1 MTFAK
6 AIRLL
11 AFAMLFF
18 MAGASFA
25 QNTKGDK
32 PAKPLPRITLKS
44 KPGKS
49 KTVKSKTR
57 DISGRRLRTKN
68 KSSAARAVVSTRSV
82 SNARWSRGSERAGTP
97 IGGNRIKIRSS
108 SAKMAR
114 NNVYPNKGPYVNNPS
129 RRPRKSERA
138 FKDAAPI
145 GQPVLYSTR
154 SNASP
159 YPKKRKIIP
168 RSGSRS
174 FITRGRKNVYWGK
187 FSKGEKA
194 YTKDI
199 TGRPLRTK
207 NFRTPPVEVLP
218 QSDPY
223 QGRKRNGEKGRSA
236 LGKIFNSTPK
246 AKQKAWNGDVSGK
259 GLRRNSSKRNAQSV
273 GKFFMPRKFSVSG
286 KRAESVGQFFM
297 PRKYSVSGKKR
308 GPGRPV
314 KGSGYQT
321 MGGRGRNNK
330 PLAVRIPKGGA
341 GVANYRGSYKQS
353 VSAGGGGYSGGG
365 GRGIKPIK
373 GGGSISGSP
382 RNNRGN
388 PVPAKIPS
396 GGGRIGS
403 FSGNVKRKLGFT
415 TQGSAYRGGIK
426 TKRPFKGGG
435 SISGQ
440 SRNNGNQSV
449 STKIPKRPSAARA
462 GTYQGNIKKWDIS
475 PGFTPQGAGY
485 KGSIKGRRPEK
496 GGGSISGQSRNNRG
510 NSVGAKIPPSFASK
524 AGRFSGNMKGRRPQ
538 KGGGSISGQP
548 RNNGGNSVGAK
559 IPPSFAARSGRFS
572 GSMKAKRPQKGG
584 GSISGQPRNNDGN
597 SVGAKIPPSFA
608 ARAGR
613 FSGSIKA
620 KRPQK
625 GGGSISGQPRNNG
638 GYPVAAKIPPAFAG
652 RAGKYTGTM
661 KAKRP
666 QKGGGSI
673 SGQPRNND
681 GVPVAAKIP
690 PSFAGKMGKYT
701 GSMKA
706 KRPKKGGGS
715 ISGQPR
721 NNDGNPVAAKIPPT
735 FAGKIEKYK
744 GSLRARKPEKG
755 GGSVSGQPLNN
766 DGKPV
771 KVREKKL
778 VDLANARYTGFL
790 KRPTYVK
797 GPNANKLATR
807 QEKPNKSTFRV
818 GGLQVRVKEAD
829 HQHNKLS
836 AKKAIDGKSPGK
848 GSVRASEFE
857 GKMKQIWS
865 YKHNPSSAKKAL
877 QVKDPGRAYARI
889 NNYQGNLRMSKPH
902 GSRLHPDAKFAH
914 GHIDNVKKERTILVN
929 VKLLWSKLFKKSD
942 NQPTAVKEKVRKP
955 RYDKKEREL
964 WKDLY
969 D

>member
-11 AFAMLFF
+11 AFAMLFLL
-18 MAGASFA
+18 AGASFA

-44 KPGKS
+44 KPGKT
-49 KTVKSKTR
+49 KTVKSNTR
-57 DISGRRLRTKN
+57 DISGRKLRTKN
-68 KSSAARAVVSTRSV
+68 KSSAARAVVSARSPYKG
-82 SNARWSRGSERAGTP
+82 RRSRGGDRAAQP
-97 IGGNRIKIRSS
+97 IGGTRIKIRSS
-108 SAKMAR
+108 SAQMAR

-129 RRPRKSERA
+129 KRPRKSERSFA
-138 FKDAAPI
+138 NAAPI
-145 GQPVLYSTR
+145 GQPILYSTR

-159 YPKKRKIIP
+159 YPKRRKISP
-168 RSGSRS
+168 RTGSRS
-174 FITRGRKNVYWGK
+174 FVTRGKKNVYWGK
-187 FSKGEKA
+187 FSKGEKP

-207 NFRTPPVEVLP
+207 NYRTPPVEILP

-223 QGRKRNGEKGRSA
+223 QGRKRSGDKSRSA
-236 LGKIFNSTPK
+236 LGKIFNSRSK
-246 AKQKAWNGDVSGK
+246 AKEKAWSGDVSGK
-259 GLRRNSSKRNAQSV
+259 ALRRNSSNKKTESAGQ
-273 GKFFMPRKFSVSG
+273 FFWPRKFSVSG
-286 KRAESVGQFFM
+286 K
-297 PRKYSVSGKKR
+297 GK
-308 GPGRPV
+308 GPGRPI

-353 VSAGGGGYSGGG
+353 LSGGGGGYGGG
-365 GRGIKPIK
+365 GGNGIKPKK
-373 GGGSISGSP
+373 GGGSISGLS

-388 PVPAKIPS
+388 PVPTKIPL
-396 GGGRIGS
+396 GGAGIGNYR
-403 FSGNVKRKLGFT
+403 GNVKRFQLSPGFT
-415 TQGSAYRGGIK
+415 MQGSGYRGSIK
-426 TKRPFKGGG
+426 TRRPFKGGG

-440 SRNNGNQSV
+440 ARNNGNQSIA
-449 STKIPKRPSAARA
+449 TRIPKRPSAARA
-462 GTYQGNIKKWDIS
+462 GTYQGNVKRWDLS
-475 PGFTPQGAGY
+475 PGFTLQGIGY
-485 KGSIKGRRPEK
+485 SGSTKARRPQK

-510 NSVGAKIPPSFASK
+510 NSIGAKIPPSFAAR
-524 AGRFSGNMKGRRPQ
+524 AGRFSGNMKGRRPEKGGGSISGQPRNNGGNSIGAKIPPSFAARAGRFSGNMKARRPQ

-548 RNNGGNSVGAK
+548 RNNQGNPVSAK
-559 IPPSFAARSGRFS
+559 IPPSFAARAGKYT
-572 GSMKAKRPQKGG
+572 GTIKAKRPQKGG

-597 SVGAKIPPSFA
+597 PVAAKIPPSFA
-608 ARAGR
+608 ARAG
-613 FSGSIKA
+613 
-620 KRPQK
+620 
-625 GGGSISGQPRNNG
+625 
-638 GYPVAAKIPPAFAG
+638 
-652 RAGKYTGTM
+652 KYTGT
-661 KAKRP
+661 
-666 QKGGGSI
+666 
-673 SGQPRNND
+673 
-681 GVPVAAKIP
+681 
-690 PSFAGKMGKYT
+690 
-701 GSMKA
+701 MKA

-721 NNDGNPVAAKIPPT
+721 NNDGNPVAAKIPPS

-744 GSLRARKPEKG
+744 GTMRARRPEKG
-755 GGSVSGQPLNN
+755 GGSVSGQLLNN
-766 DGKPV
+766 DGKPI
-771 KVREKKL
+771 KGKDKKP
-778 VDLANARYTGFL
+778 VDLANARYSGFL
-790 KRPTYVK
+790 KRPNYVK
-797 GPNANKLATR
+797 APNANKLATR
-807 QEKPNKSTFRV
+807 QEKPNKSTFKV
-818 GGLQVRVKEAD
+818 DGLQVRVKEAD

-836 AKKAIDGKSPGK
+836 AKKAIDGKIPGK

-857 GKMKQIWS
+857 GKMKQLWS

-877 QVKDPGRAYARI
+877 NVKDPGRAYARI

>member
-1 MTFAK
+1 LTIAK
-6 AIRLL
+6 TIRLL
-11 AFAMLFF
+11 AFAMLFLL
-18 MAGASFA
+18 AGASFA

-32 PAKPLPRITLKS
+32 PSKPLPRITLKS
-44 KPGKS
+44 KPGKT
-49 KTVKSKTR
+49 KTVKSNTR

-68 KSSAARAVVSTRSV
+68 KSSAARAVVSARSPYKG
-82 SNARWSRGSERAGTP
+82 RRSRGGDRAAQP
-97 IGGNRIKIRSS
+97 IGGSRAKIRSS
-108 SAKMAR
+108 SAQMAR

-129 RRPRKSERA
+129 KRPRKSERSFA
-138 FKDAAPI
+138 NAAPI
-145 GQPVLYSTR
+145 GQPILYSTR

-159 YPKKRKIIP
+159 YPKRRKISP
-168 RSGSRS
+168 RTGSRS
-174 FITRGRKNVYWGK
+174 FVTRGKKNVYWGK

-207 NFRTPPVEVLP
+207 NYRTPPVEIIP

-223 QGRKRNGEKGRSA
+223 QGRKRSGDKGQSA
-236 LGKIFNSTPK
+236 LGKIFNSRSK
-246 AKQKAWNGDVSGK
+246 AKEKAWSGDVSGK
-259 GLRRNSSKRNAQSV
+259 ALRRNSSNKKTESAGQ
-273 GKFFMPRKFSVSG
+273 FFWPRKFSVSG
-286 KRAESVGQFFM
+286 K
-297 PRKYSVSGKKR
+297 GK
-308 GPGRPV
+308 GPGRPI

-321 MGGRGRNNK
+321 TGGRGRNNK
-330 PLAVRIPKGGA
+330 PLSARIPKGGA

-353 VSAGGGGYSGGG
+353 LFGGGGGYGGG
-365 GRGIKPIK
+365 GGKGIKPKK
-373 GGGSISGSP
+373 GGGSISGSL

-388 PVPAKIPS
+388 PVPAKIPL
-396 GGGRIGS
+396 GGARIGS
-403 FSGNVKRKLGFT
+403 YQGNVKRYQLSPGFT
-415 TQGSAYRGGIK
+415 MQGSGYRGSIK
-426 TKRPFKGGG
+426 SRRPFKGGG

-440 SRNNGNQSV
+440 ARNNGNQSIA
-449 STKIPKRPSAARA
+449 TRIPKRPSAARA
-462 GTYQGNIKKWDIS
+462 GTYQGNVKRWDLS
-475 PGFTPQGAGY
+475 PGFTLQGIGSRGNLKARKPQ
-485 KGSIKGRRPEK
+485 I
-496 GGGSISGQSRNNRG
+496 GGGSVSGLARNNGNQSIATRIPKRPGAARAGTYQGNVKRWDLSPGFTLQGIGSRG
-510 NSVGAKIPPSFASK
+510 NLK
-524 AGRFSGNMKGRRPQ
+524 ARKPQ

-559 IPPSFAARSGRFS
+559 IPPSFAAKAGRFS
-572 GSMKAKRPQKGG
+572 GNMKARRPKKGG
-584 GSISGQPRNNDGN
+584 GSISGQPRNNQGN
-597 SVGAKIPPSFA
+597 PVSAKIPPSFA
-608 ARAGR
+608 A
-613 FSGSIKA
+613 
-620 KRPQK
+620 
-625 GGGSISGQPRNNG
+625 
-638 GYPVAAKIPPAFAG
+638 

-681 GVPVAAKIP
+681 GNPVAAKIP
-690 PSFAGKMGKYT
+690 PSFAARAGKYT
-701 GSMKA
+701 GTMKA
-706 KRPKKGGGS
+706 KRPQKGGGS

-721 NNDGNPVAAKIPPT
+721 NNDGNPVAAKIPPS

-744 GSLRARKPEKG
+744 GTMRARRPEKG
-755 GGSVSGQPLNN
+755 GGSVSGQLLNN
-766 DGKPV
+766 DGNPIKV
-771 KVREKKL
+771 KDKKL
-778 VDLANARYTGFL
+778 VDIANARYSGFL
-790 KRPTYVK
+790 KRPNYVK
-797 GPNANKLATR
+797 APNANKLATR
-807 QEKPNKSTFRV
+807 QEKPNKSTFKV
-818 GGLQVRVKEAD
+818 DGLQVRVKEAD

-857 GKMKQIWS
+857 GKMKQLWS

-877 QVKDPGRAYARI
+877 QVKDPGRAYAKI

>member
-1 MTFAK
+1 
-6 AIRLL
+6 
-11 AFAMLFF
+11 

-57 DISGRRLRTKN
+57 DISGRKLRTKN
-68 KSSAARAVVSTRSV
+68 KSSAARAVVSSRSP
-82 SNARWSRGSERAGTP
+82 SRARSSERAAAP
-97 IGGNRIKIRSS
+97 IGGGRLKIRSS

-138 FKDAAPI
+138 FRDAAPI

-168 RSGSRS
+168 RTGSRS
-174 FITRGRKNVYWGK
+174 FVTRGRKNVYWGK
-187 FSKGEKA
+187 FSRGESAK
-194 YTKDI
+194 TKDI

-207 NFRTPPVEVLP
+207 NFKSPPIGVTP
-218 QSDPY
+218 STDPY
-223 QGRKRNGEKGRSA
+223 QGRRPGGDKSRSA
-236 LGKIFNSTPK
+236 LGRIFNITPK
-246 AKQKAWNGDVSGK
+246 TKQKAWNGDVSGK
-259 GLRRNSSKRNAQSV
+259 ALRRNSSKRNAESV
-273 GKFFMPRKFSVSG
+273 GRFFMPRKFSVSG
-286 KRAESVGQFFM
+286 KS
-297 PRKYSVSGKKR
+297 R

-321 MGGRGRNNK
+321 TGGRGRNNK

-365 GRGIKPIK
+365 GKGIKPKK
-373 GGGSISGSP
+373 GGGSISGLP

-388 PVPAKIPS
+388 PVPAKIPL
-396 GGGRIGS
+396 GGGRIGT

-415 TQGSAYRGGIK
+415 TQGSAYRGSIK
-426 TKRPFKGGG
+426 TRRPFKGGG

-440 SRNNGNQSV
+440 SRNNGNQSIA
-449 STKIPKRPSAARA
+449 TRIPKKPSAARA
-462 GTYQGNIKKWDIS
+462 GTYQGNIKRWDIT

-485 KGSIKGRRPEK
+485 RGSIKSRRPEK
-496 GGGSISGQSRNNRG
+496 GGGSISGQPRNNRG
-510 NSVGAKIPPSFASK
+510 NSVGAKIPPSFAAK
-524 AGRFSGNMKGRRPQ
+524 AGRFSGNMKGR
-538 KGGGSISGQP
+538 
-548 RNNGGNSVGAK
+548 
-559 IPPSFAARSGRFS
+559 
-572 GSMKAKRPQKGG
+572 RPQKGG

-613 FSGSIKA
+613 FSGTMKAKRPQKGGGSISGQPRNNGGYSVAAKIPPSFA
-620 KRPQK
+620 ARAGRYSGSIREKRPQK

-652 RAGKYTGTM
+652 RMGKYTGT
-661 KAKRP
+661 
-666 QKGGGSI
+666 I
-673 SGQPRNND
+673 
-681 GVPVAAKIP
+681 
-690 PSFAGKMGKYT
+690 
-701 GSMKA
+701 KA

-721 NNDGNPVAAKIPPT
+721 NNNDNPVTGKLPPSY
-735 FAGKIEKYK
+735 AIKIEKYK

-766 DGKPV
+766 DGKPI
-771 KVREKKL
+771 KVRDKKP

-790 KRPTYVK
+790 KRPSYVK

-829 HQHNKLS
+829 HQHNRLS

-857 GKMKQIWS
+857 GKMKQIWN

-914 GHIDNVKKERTILVN
+914 GHIDNVKKERTILIN
-929 VKLLWSKLFKKSD
+929 MKLLWSKLFKKSD
-942 NQPTAVKEKVRKP
+942 NQPTAVKEKVRRP

>member
-1 MTFAK
+1 MTLAK
-6 AIRLL
+6 AIRFF
-11 AFAMLFF
+11 AVAMLFF
-18 MAGASFA
+18 MGGSSFA

-32 PAKPLPRITLKS
+32 PSKPLPRITLKS
-44 KPGKS
+44 KPGKA
-49 KTVKSKTR
+49 KTVKSNTR
-57 DISGRRLRTKN
+57 DISGRKLRTKN
-68 KSSAARAVVSTRSV
+68 KSSAARAVVSARSPYKG
-82 SNARWSRGSERAGTP
+82 RRSRGGDRAAQP
-97 IGGNRIKIRSS
+97 IGGSRAKIRSS
-108 SAKMAR
+108 SAQMAR

-129 RRPRKSERA
+129 KRPRKSERSFA
-138 FKDAAPI
+138 NAAPI

-159 YPKKRKIIP
+159 YPKKRKISP
-168 RSGSRS
+168 RTGSRS
-174 FITRGRKNVYWGK
+174 FVSRGKKNVYWGK

-207 NFRTPPVEVLP
+207 NFKTPPVEITP

-223 QGRKRNGEKGRSA
+223 QGRRRSGDKSKSA
-236 LGKIFNSTPK
+236 LGRIFNTRSKST
-246 AKQKAWNGDVSGK
+246 QKAWSGDVSGK
-259 GLRRNSSKRNAQSV
+259 ALRRNSSKRKTESAGQ
-273 GKFFMPRKFSVSG
+273 FFMPRKFSISG
-286 KRAESVGQFFM
+286 KG
-297 PRKYSVSGKKR
+297 R

-353 VSAGGGGYSGGG
+353 LSAGGGGYAGGG
-365 GRGIKPIK
+365 GRGIKPKK

-388 PVPAKIPS
+388 PVPAKIPL
-396 GGGRIGS
+396 GGARIGGYQ
-403 FSGNVKRKLGFT
+403 GNVKRFQLSPGFGA
-415 TQGSAYRGGIK
+415 QGSGYRGSIK
-426 TKRPFKGGG
+426 SRRPFKGGG

-449 STKIPKRPSAARA
+449 ATRIPKRPSAARA
-462 GTYQGNIKKWDIS
+462 GTYQGNIKRWDLS
-475 PGFTPQGAGY
+475 PGFTLQGIGY
-485 KGSIKGRRPEK
+485 SGSTKARRPQK

-510 NSVGAKIPPSFASK
+510 NSIGAKIPPSFAAR
-524 AGRFSGNMKGRRPQ
+524 AGRFSGNMKGRRPEKGGGSISGQPRNNGGNSIGAKIPPSFAARAGRFSGNMKARRPQ

-548 RNNGGNSVGAK
+548 RNNQGNPVAAK
-559 IPPSFAARSGRFS
+559 IPPSFAARAGKYT
-572 GSMKAKRPQKGG
+572 GTMKARRPQKGG

-597 SVGAKIPPSFA
+597 PVAAKIPPSFA
-608 ARAGR
+608 A
-613 FSGSIKA
+613 
-620 KRPQK
+620 
-625 GGGSISGQPRNNG
+625 
-638 GYPVAAKIPPAFAG
+638 

-673 SGQPRNND
+673 SGQPRNN
-681 GVPVAAKIP
+681 GGNPVAAKIP
-690 PSFAGKMGKYT
+690 PSFAGK
-701 GSMKA
+701 
-706 KRPKKGGGS
+706 
-715 ISGQPR
+715 
-721 NNDGNPVAAKIPPT
+721 
-735 FAGKIEKYK
+735 IEKYK
-744 GSLRARKPEKG
+744 GTMRAKRPEKG
-755 GGSVSGQPLNN
+755 GGSVSGQLINN

-771 KVREKKL
+771 KVRDKNL

-790 KRPTYVK
+790 KRPNYVK
-797 GPNANKLATR
+797 APNANKLATR
-807 QEKPNKSTFRV
+807 QEKPNKSTFKV
-818 GGLQVRVKEAD
+818 DGLQVRVKEAD

-857 GKMKQIWS
+857 GKMKQYWS

-877 QVKDPGRAYARI
+877 QVKDPGRAYAKI

-902 GSRLHPDAKFAH
+902 SSRLHPDAKFAH

>member
-11 AFAMLFF
+11 ALAILFF
-18 MAGASFA
+18 MAGSSFA

-49 KTVKSKTR
+49 KTVKSNTR

-68 KSSAARAVVSTRSV
+68 KSSAARAIVSARSPYKG
-82 SNARWSRGSERAGTP
+82 RRSRGGDRAAQP

-114 NNVYPNKGPYVNNPS
+114 NNVYPNKGPYINNPS

-145 GQPVLYSTR
+145 GQPILYSTR

-168 RSGSRS
+168 RTGSRS
-174 FITRGRKNVYWGK
+174 YFLRGKKNVYWGK

-207 NFRTPPVEVLP
+207 NFRTPPVEIIP

-223 QGRKRNGEKGRSA
+223 QGRRPSGDKSKSA
-236 LGKIFNSTPK
+236 LGRIFNTQSK
-246 AKQKAWNGDVSGK
+246 IIQKAWNGDVSGRT
-259 GLRRNSSKRNAQSV
+259 LRRNSSK
-273 GKFFMPRKFSVSG
+273 GK
-286 KRAESVGQFFM
+286 AESVGQFFM
-297 PRKYSVSGKKR
+297 PRKFSISGKGR
-308 GPGRPV
+308 GPGKPV

-341 GVANYRGSYKQS
+341 AVANYRGSYKQS
-353 VSAGGGGYSGGG
+353 LSVGGGGYGGG
-365 GRGIKPIK
+365 GRGIKPKK
-373 GGGSISGSP
+373 GGGSMSGLS

-388 PVPAKIPS
+388 SVPTKIPL
-396 GGGRIGS
+396 GGGKIGS
-403 FSGNVKRKLGFT
+403 YSGNVKRSQLSPGFT
-415 TQGSAYRGGIK
+415 EQGSGFKGNIK
-426 TKRPFKGGG
+426 SRRPFKGGG

-440 SRNNGNQSV
+440 SLNNDNQSIA
-449 STKIPKRPSAARA
+449 TRIPRRSGARRI
-462 GTYQGNIKKWDIS
+462 GTYQGNFRRSDIS
-475 PGFTPQGAGY
+475 PGLTPQGAGY
-485 KGSIKGRRPEK
+485 KGSIKARRPER
-496 GGGSISGQSRNNRG
+496 GGGSISGQARNNRG
-510 NSVGAKIPPSFASK
+510 NSIGAKIPPGFAAK

-548 RNNGGNSVGAK
+548 RNNGGNSIGAR
-559 IPPSFAARSGRFS
+559 IPPSFAARAGRFS
-572 GSMKAKRPQKGG
+572 GNMKAKRPQKGGGSISGRPRDNDGNTIAARIPPSFAGKIEKYTGSMKAKRPQKGG
-584 GSISGQPRNNDGN
+584 GSISGRPRNNDDEP
-597 SVGAKIPPSFA
+597 VPAKLPPS
-608 ARAGR
+608 
-613 FSGSIKA
+613 
-620 KRPQK
+620 
-625 GGGSISGQPRNNG
+625 
-638 GYPVAAKIPPAFAG
+638 
-652 RAGKYTGTM
+652 
-661 KAKRP
+661 
-666 QKGGGSI
+666 
-673 SGQPRNND
+673 
-681 GVPVAAKIP
+681 
-690 PSFAGKMGKYT
+690 
-701 GSMKA
+701 
-706 KRPKKGGGS
+706 
-715 ISGQPR
+715 
-721 NNDGNPVAAKIPPT
+721 

-744 GSLRARKPEKG
+744 GTMRARRPEKG
-755 GGSVSGQPLNN
+755 GGSVSGQLMNN
-766 DGKPV
+766 NGKPIQG
-771 KVREKKL
+771 KDKKP
-778 VDLANARYTGFL
+778 VDLANARYSGFL
-790 KRPTYVK
+790 KRPSYVK
-797 GPNANKLATR
+797 GPNAHKLATK
-807 QEKPNKSTFRV
+807 QEKPNKTTFRV
-818 GGLQVRVKEAD
+818 SGLQVRVKEAD

-848 GSVRASEFE
+848 GSVKASEFE
-857 GKMKQIWS
+857 GRMKQLWS

-914 GHIDNVKKERTILVN
+914 GHIDNVKKERTILIN

-942 NQPTAVKEKVRKP
+942 NQPAAVKEKVRKP